1 MRSRRSSNCRRGCCL
16 LVGVYAGR
24 LLQSPTHKLSNL
36 RKRSS
41 GRCGESR
48 RTQAQNEASTRPSPE
63 TGAPCRCCIGL
74 AAQACCGEHN
84 KKKRGGSLS
93 ECAARRRQRHENTKS
108 NECVRT
114 YGALVLGAVARIGE
128 PLAAGAALEGLLA
141 GMLRGGGRDAKGRGE
156 RKSAASR
163 RSACVL
169 TVRSCVPK
177 WPLWFVP

>member
-1 MRSRRSSNCRRGCCL
+1 MWGEQANTSTKRRYGI
-16 LVGVYAGR
+16 V
-24 LLQSPTHKLSNL
+24 
-36 RKRSS
+36 
-41 GRCGESR
+41 
-48 RTQAQNEASTRPSPE
+48 TRPSPK

-163 RSACVL
+163 TSACAL
-169 TVRSCVPK
+169 TMRSCTVQVLESLNRLPQVRH
-177 WPLWFVP
+177 L